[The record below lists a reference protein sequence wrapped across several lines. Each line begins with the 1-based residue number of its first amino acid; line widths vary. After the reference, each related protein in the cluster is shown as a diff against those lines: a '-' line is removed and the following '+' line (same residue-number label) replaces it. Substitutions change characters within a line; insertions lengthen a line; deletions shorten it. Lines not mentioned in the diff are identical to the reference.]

1 MRSSI
6 RITVH
11 GLKRLHVGGG
21 REQGRDLTRVISPST
36 HVRLG
41 GLLYVVSVVQFYVGF
56 VVTALH
62 YGPPGYDPLNDSISD
77 LQAVHCGDFQG
88 AYVCSPFHLVANASV
103 IVLGLFLLLGTL
115 LSRPGLPK
123 HGSMLAGSGLLII
136 AAVGAIANGF
146 TPEDVTAT
154 GDALTALVA
163 FLGANLGLIQIG
175 RMMSEDPRWRGFSL
189 YSMISG
195 IVGLLALVLYLAG
208 IVGVNGSGLIE
219 WIIVVPVTVWMLVV
233 GIRIVYASPA
243 ETHSS
248 SGQ

>member
-1 MRSSI
+1 
-6 RITVH
+6 V
-11 GLKRLHVGGG
+11 
-21 REQGRDLTRVISPST
+21 TRVVGPFT

-56 VVTALH
+56 VVVALH

-77 LQAVHCGDFQG
+77 LQAVHCGDLQG

-115 LSRPGLPK
+115 LSRPTLPK
-123 HGSMLAGSGLLII
+123 HGSLLAGSGLLII
-136 AAVGAIANGF
+136 AAVGAIGNGF

-175 RMMSEDPRWRGFSL
+175 RMMSGDPRWRGFRL

-195 IVGLLALVLYLAG
+195 IVGLLALVLYLG
-208 IVGVNGSGLIE
+208 DIVGVNGSGLIE
-219 WIIVVPVTVWMLVV
+219 WIIVVPVTIWMLVA
-233 GIRIVYASPA
+233 GIRITYVSSPA
-243 ETHSS
+243 EAHSS
-248 SGQ
+248 SG